1 MAATVR
7 GTIVSTFKLHGL
19 SLKTEASKFLTEVL
33 GSLTEVELE
42 DWLDKIVEG
51 VQKQPLTTSLVDR
64 DVVEQAVQEC
74 SYSSEDDSDNVFTF
88 IDAFSVPVFSFNPD
102 RKKFLPHNDV
112 RSLHAHSPNA
122 KSLLFRERY
131 RVLHQRTMRHEL
143 FSPVVEG
150 ANQNQVAEKFALKP
164 VEFLLG
170 STANLGQKIVLGML
184 TQIKEGKYFLEDPSG
199 VVELDIR
206 QANFHTGLYTEN
218 CFVLAEGT
226 YEDGVF
232 RVKALG
238 FPPAEPG
245 KVTRNHFG
253 NVNFFGGPSSTSL
266 KASAKLKAIERENHN
281 AMFVILSD
289 VWLDQPKVMEKLRAL
304 FSGYSTMPPAMF
316 ILCGNFTSEP
326 YGPKHYHTLKASFQA
341 FAKLVAEFPPLIEN
355 SRFVFVPGPQDPGP
369 GNILPRPPI
378 PTVFTSAITEKIPMS
393 VFTSNPSR
401 IQYCTQEII
410 VFREDLVNK
419 MCRNSINLSSD
430 LKDIPVQL
438 MKTILAQ
445 SHICPIPPH
454 VRPIYWTQD
463 HSLRVYPVPDL
474 MILADKYD
482 PYTCSSLECVSTNPS
497 SFARNEFAFKVYW
510 PSSRETEDCKIS
522 D

>member
-1 MAATVR
+1 MAATIR
-7 GTIVSTFKLHGL
+7 GKIVSTFKLHGL
-19 SLKTEASKFLTEVL
+19 SLKIDASKFLAEVL

-74 SYSSEDDSDNVFTF
+74 SHTAEDDSDHAFTF
-88 IDAFSVPVFSFNPD
+88 IDAFSVPIFSFNPD

-112 RSLHAHSPNA
+112 SSLHAHNPNA
-122 KSLLFRERY
+122 KSMVFRERY

-150 ANQNQVAEKFALKP
+150 ANQSQVAEKFALKP

-170 STANLGQKIVLGML
+170 STANLGQIIVLGML
-184 TQIKEGKYFLEDPSG
+184 TQIKEGKYYLEDPSG
-199 VVELDIR
+199 VVELDMR
-206 QANFHTGLYTEN
+206 QANYHTGLYTEN

-232 RVKALG
+232 RIKALG

-341 FAKLVAEFPPLIEN
+341 FAKLVAEFPPLTEN
-355 SRFVFVPGPQDPGP
+355 SRFVFIPGPQDPGP

-378 PTVFTSAITEKIPMS
+378 PMVFTSAITEKIPMS
-393 VFTSNPSR
+393 VFTSNPCR

-438 MKTILAQ
+438 TKTILAQ
-445 SHICPIPPH
+445 AHICPIPPH

-510 PSSRETEDCKIS
+510 PSTREIEDCKIS

>member
-1 MAATVR
+1 M
-7 GTIVSTFKLHGL
+7 
-19 SLKTEASKFLTEVL
+19 
-33 GSLTEVELE
+33 
-42 DWLDKIVEG
+42 
-51 VQKQPLTTSLVDR
+51 
-64 DVVEQAVQEC
+64 QEC
-74 SYSSEDDSDNVFTF
+74 SQRSEDDDDKAFTF
-88 IDAFSVPVFSFNPD
+88 IDAFDVPRFTFNVE
-102 RKKFLPHNDV
+102 RKKFLPSNGSV
-112 RSLHAHSPNA
+112 VLHSKNPNS
-122 KSLLFRERY
+122 KPEVFRERY
-131 RVLHQRTMRHEL
+131 NILHQRTMRHEL

-150 ANQNQVAEKFALKP
+150 ANPRQAAEKFTFKP

-170 STANLGQKIVLGML
+170 STANLGQIIVLGMM
-184 TQIKEGKYFLEDPSG
+184 TQIKEGKYFLEDPTG
-199 VVELDIR
+199 VVEMDLK

-232 RVKALG
+232 HVKALG

-245 KVTRNHFG
+245 SVTRSHFG
-253 NVNFFGGPSSTSL
+253 NINFFGGPSSTSL
-266 KASAKLKAIERENHN
+266 KASAKLKALERENN
-281 AMFVILSD
+281 DAMFVILSD
-289 VWLDQPKVMEKLRAL
+289 VWLDQPRVLEKLRAL
-304 FSGYSTMPPAMF
+304 FSGYSAVPPALF
-316 ILCGNFTSEP
+316 IFCGNFTSEP
-326 YGPKHYHTLKASFQA
+326 HGPTHYHTLKQSFQA
-341 FAKLVAEFPPLIEN
+341 FAKMVSDFPPLIEN
-355 SRFVFVPGPQDPGP
+355 SRFVFVPGSQDPGP

-378 PTVFTSAITEKIPMS
+378 PSVFSTLVTDKIPLS
-393 VFTSNPSR
+393 IFAYNPCR

-419 MCRNSINLSSD
+419 MCRNSRNLPKD

-445 SHICPIPPH
+445 AHLCPIPPH
-454 VRPIYWTQD
+454 VRPMYWTQD

-482 PYTCSSLECVSTNPS
+482 PYTCSSLDCMCTNPS

-510 PSSRETEDCKIS
+510 PSTRELEDCKIT